1 MAWIE
6 LSLDTTHEGLDW
18 VQTLLATVNY
28 TDEIHLDR
36 CVETGVTGQAEA
48 KISTDSGQSLS
59 SSGDRLSDWA
69 FTVRLYL
76 PYDTRV
82 RMRVDEIERQFA
94 TLCRTG
100 QTTPLRTDVVEQKP
114 EIEKE
119 QGATFHSIGEKFI
132 LLPPH
137 TPLTEIPGRIALK
150 LTPSA
155 AFGSGFHPA
164 TTLCLRLL
172 ERHVTPGLEA
182 MDLGSGSGI
191 LAVAM
196 AKLGA
201 QVLAVDNDPVA
212 VQATR
217 GAVQENQV
225 DAAVTVVQG
234 SLGRGS
240 SLGHWMGGS
249 LQEPGETVGAIAQFD
264 LVVANILA
272 RVHTALA
279 PDFRNAL
286 RSTETHRGVLITGG
300 FTTDYE
306 AEVVAALREVGFET
320 VDCERSHEW
329 VAFAHRL
336 CSASR

>member
-6 LSLDTTHEGLDW
+6 LSLDTTNEGLDW
-18 VQTLLATVNY
+18 VQTLLATAHY
-28 TDEIHLDR
+28 TGEIYLDQW
-36 CVETGVTGQAEA
+36 VETGVPGLADG
-48 KISTDSGQSLS
+48 KNSSSNSGESLS
-59 SSGDRLSDWA
+59 PSSDRLADWA

-76 PYDTRV
+76 PYDTRA

-100 QTTPLRTDVVEQKP
+100 QTTPLRTDVVERKP
-114 EIEKE
+114 PIKQE
-119 QGATFHSIGEKFI
+119 QNPTPRSIGEKFV
-132 LLPPH
+132 LVPPH
-137 TPLTEIPGRIALK
+137 TPLPEILDRIALK
-150 LTPSA
+150 LTPCA

-164 TTLCLRLL
+164 TTLCLRLI
-172 ERHVTPGLEA
+172 EHHVIPGLEA
-182 MDLGSGSGI
+182 MDLGAGSGI

-217 GAVQENQV
+217 VAVQENQV
-225 DAAVTVVQG
+225 ESAVTVVQG

-249 LQEPGETVGAIAQFD
+249 LQEPGEVVRPIAQFD
-264 LVVANILA
+264 LIVANILA
-272 RVHTALA
+272 RVHTTLA
-279 PDFRNAL
+279 PDFRSAL
-286 RSTETHRGVLITGG
+286 KSTAGRPGILITGG

-329 VAFAHRL
+329 VALAHRL
-336 CSASR
+336 

>member
-6 LSLDTTHEGLDW
+6 LSLDTTNEGLDW

-28 TDEIHLDR
+28 TGEIHLDR
-36 CVETGVTGQAEA
+36 RVETEVPAQADA
-48 KISTDSGQSLS
+48 RILSTDQGVNQSS
-59 SSGDRLSDWA
+59 WSDRPSDWT

-76 PYDTRV
+76 PYDTRA

-94 TLCRTG
+94 ALCRTG
-100 QTTPLRTDVVEQKP
+100 QTTPLRTDLVEQKP
-114 EIEKE
+114 GLEKE
-119 QGATFHSIGEKFI
+119 PGKLLQPIGEKFV

-137 TPLTEIPGRIALK
+137 PPWTENLDRIALK

-164 TTLCLRLL
+164 TILCLRLI
-172 ERHVTPGLEA
+172 ESHVTPGLET

-191 LAVAM
+191 LTVAM

-212 VQATR
+212 VEATR
-217 GAVQENQV
+217 VAVQENQV
-225 DAAVTVVQG
+225 AAAVTVVQG
-234 SLGRGS
+234 SLGSGS
-240 SLGHWMGGS
+240 SLGHWMGGD
-249 LQEPGETVGAIAQFD
+249 LQGTGETVRAIAQFD
-264 LVVANILA
+264 LIVANILA
-272 RVHTALA
+272 RVHTTLA

-286 RSTETHRGVLITGG
+286 RSTAEHQGILITGG

-306 AEVVAALREVGFET
+306 EEVVGALRGAGFKT
-320 VDCERSHEW
+320 VDCERSQEW
-329 VAFAHRL
+329 VAFAHQL
-336 CSASR
+336 